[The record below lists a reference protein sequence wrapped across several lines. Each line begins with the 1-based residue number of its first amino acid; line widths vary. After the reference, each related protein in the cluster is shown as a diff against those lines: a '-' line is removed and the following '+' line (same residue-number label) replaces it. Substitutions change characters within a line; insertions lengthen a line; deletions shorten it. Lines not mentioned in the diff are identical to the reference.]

1 MKIILL
7 KDIPKLGKKYEVKT
21 ASDGH
26 AVNMLIPRGFA
37 IAATAENLRRFE
49 AEKAKLEGERKV
61 HEALL
66 AENLKA
72 LADVVLTISGKASDK
87 GHLFASL
94 HAVDIAA
101 ELAKQARIQ
110 LDPSF
115 IQLDHPIKE
124 VGEHMIEVK
133 GEGLPAGQAGKSVK
147 FKVVVKAA

>member
-7 KDIPKLGKKYEVKT
+7 KDIPKLGKKYEVKN

-26 AVNMLIPRGFA
+26 AVNFLIPRGLA
-37 IAATAENLRRFE
+37 VVATVENLRRFE
-49 AEKAKLEGERKV
+49 TEKAKYDSERKV

-72 LADVVLTISGKASDK
+72 LEDTVLIISGKANEK
-87 GHLFASL
+87 GHLFAGL
-94 HAVDIAA
+94 HQAEIAA
-101 ELAKQARIQ
+101 ELAKQTRIQ

-124 VGEHMIEVK
+124 IGEHMIEVK
-133 GEGLPAGQAGKSVK
+133 GEGKSVK
-147 FKVVVKAA
+147 FKVVITAA

>member
-7 KDIPKLGKKYEVKT
+7 KDIPKLGRKYEVKN

-26 AVNMLIPRGFA
+26 AVNFLIPRGLA
-37 IAATAENLRRFE
+37 CAATPENLRRFE
-49 AEKAKLEGERKV
+49 TEKTKYDGERKV

-66 AENLKA
+66 ADNLKT
-72 LADVVLTISGKASDK
+72 LEDTILTISGKANEK
-87 GHLFASL
+87 GHLFAGL
-94 HAVDIAA
+94 HQAEIAA
-101 ELAKQARIQ
+101 ELAKQTRIQ

-133 GEGLPAGQAGKSVK
+133 GEGKSVK
-147 FKVVVKAA
+147 FKVVIKAA

>member
-26 AVNMLIPRGFA
+26 AVNFLIPRGLA
-37 IAATAENLRRFE
+37 ISATPENLRRFE
-49 AEKAKLEGERKV
+49 TEKAKYDGEKKV

-66 AENLKA
+66 ADNLKA
-72 LADVVLTISGKASDK
+72 LEDTVLTISGKANEK
-87 GHLFASL
+87 GHLFAGL
-94 HAVDIAA
+94 HQAEIAA
-101 ELAKQARIQ
+101 ELAKQTRIQ

-124 VGEHMIEVK
+124 IGEYMVEVK
-133 GEGLPAGQAGKSVK
+133 GEGKSVK
-147 FKVVVKAA
+147 FKVVIKAE

>member
-7 KDIPKLGKKYEVKT
+7 KDIPKLGRKYEVKN

-26 AVNMLIPRGFA
+26 AVNFLIPRGLA
-37 IAATAENLRRFE
+37 VAATPENSRRFE
-49 AEKAKLEGERKV
+49 AEKAKAEGERKV

-66 AENLKA
+66 ADNIKA
-72 LADVVLTISGKASDK
+72 LEDTVLTVSGKANEK
-87 GHLFASL
+87 GHLFAGL
-94 HAVDIAA
+94 HQAEIAG

-124 VGEHMIEVK
+124 IGEHMIEVK
-133 GEGLPAGQAGKSVK
+133 TGTGKSVK
-147 FKVVVKAA
+147 FKVVIKAEQD

>member
-7 KDIPKLGKKYEVKT
+7 KDIPKLGRKYEVKN

-49 AEKAKLEGERKV
+49 SEKAKLEGERKV

-72 LADVVLTISGKASDK
+72 LEDVVLTISGKASDK
-87 GHLFASL
+87 GHLFASI
-94 HAVDIAA
+94 HAADIAA
-101 ELAKQARIQ
+101 ELAKQTRIQ

-115 IQLDHPIKE
+115 IQLEHPIKE
-124 VGEHMIEVK
+124 VGEHKIEVK
-133 GEGLPAGQAGKSVK
+133 GEGKSVK
-147 FKVVVKAA
+147 FKVVVKAE